1 MRYKEWVR
9 RPRSDTLPLIAQPA
23 EARVLTVGLS
33 AEQAAELTGLAPLV
47 HVTPVE
53 RVDLVALT
61 QDITDQEP
69 ELVVV
74 AAATEAELGIVK
86 QMKALPESHF
96 IPVMVVAAPT
106 LARAA
111 YIAGADHTT
120 DSLADDESL
129 ARGRALVRS
138 GAVARAVKSSRL
150 ELRLRRDWVRYLVH
164 DLRNL
169 LTKALGQLTLAGA
182 RGRTDPA
189 LRDCLLACEE
199 ELWRGTAL
207 LGDFLDVDRIRKGS
221 LHLHRAPADLVE
233 LAGKAAESYRE
244 PAARAGLEIAV
255 ASTGPLEA
263 TVDGALVE
271 RVLGN
276 LVANALRFAPA
287 GSVVTI
293 GVDRVEGAAVLSV
306 ENRGPSIPAED
317 VPRLFEPFVRGD
329 TRSAGAGLGLAFC
342 RLVAEM
348 HDGSVAVAEPEG
360 GGARFLVRL
369 PL

>member
-1 MRYKEWVR
+1 MR
-9 RPRSDTLPLIAQPA
+9 RPRTDTLPLIAQPA
-23 EARVLTVGLS
+23 EARVLTVGL
-33 AEQAAELTGLAPLV
+33 APAQLVGLDGLAPTV
-47 HVTPVE
+47 HVTPIE
-53 RVDLVALT
+53 RGENHTLT
-61 QDITDQEP
+61 QDITDREP
-69 ELVVV
+69 DLVIVGV
-74 AAATEAELGIVK
+74 ATEAELGLVK

-96 IPVMVVAAPT
+96 IPVIVVGPRAVT
-106 LARAA
+106 RAA
-111 YIAGADHTT
+111 YVAGADHATE
-120 DSLADDESL
+120 SLAAEETV

-138 GAVARAVKSSRL
+138 GAVARAVKSSRQ

-169 LTKALGQLTLAGA
+169 LTKAIGQLTLAGA

-189 LRDCLLACEE
+189 LRDSLLACEE

-233 LAGKAAESYRE
+233 LAGRVAESYRE

-255 ASTGPLEA
+255 AVAGPVEA

-276 LVANALRFAPA
+276 LVANALRYAPA
-287 GSVVTI
+287 GSAVTI
-293 GVDRVEGAAVLSV
+293 GVDRDDRAALLSV
-306 ENRGPSIPAED
+306 ENRGPSIPPEE
-317 VPRLFEPFVRGD
+317 VPRLFEPFVRAD

-360 GGARFLVRL
+360 GGAQFLVRL

>member
-1 MRYKEWVR
+1 M
-9 RPRSDTLPLIAQPA
+9 
-23 EARVLTVGLS
+23 LTVGL
-33 AEQAAELTGLAPLV
+33 APAQLVGLDGLAPTV
-47 HVTPVE
+47 DVTPIE
-53 RVDLVALT
+53 RGENHTLT
-61 QDITDQEP
+61 QDITDREP
-69 ELVVV
+69 DLVIVG
-74 AAATEAELGIVK
+74 AATEAELGLVK

-96 IPVMVVAAPT
+96 IPVIVVLGGVGPRA

-111 YIAGADHTT
+111 YAAGADHATE
-120 DSLADDESL
+120 SLAAEEAV

-138 GAVARAVKSSRL
+138 GAVARAVKSSRQ

-169 LTKALGQLTLAGA
+169 LTKAIGQLTLAGA

-189 LRDCLLACEE
+189 LRDSLLACEE

-233 LAGKAAESYRE
+233 LAGKVAESYRE
-244 PAARAGLEIAV
+244 SAARAGLEIAV
-255 ASTGPLEA
+255 AVGGPVEA

-276 LVANALRFAPA
+276 LVANALRYAPA
-287 GSVVTI
+287 GSAVTI
-293 GVDRVEGAAVLSV
+293 GVDRADGAALLSV
-306 ENRGPSIPAED
+306 ENRGPSIPPEE
-317 VPRLFEPFVRGD
+317 VPRLFEPFVRAD

-348 HDGSVAVAEPEG
+348 HDGTVAVAEPEG
-360 GGARFLVRL
+360 GGAQFLVRL